1 MLDQKSR
8 MKVGTKGSLWL
19 RKKQKSKIRDASPIF
34 FFKACNTEQ
43 DGSIPGGGNRFTAL
57 QAF

>member
-1 MLDQKSR
+1 

-57 QAF
+57 QSF